1 MANGSRQAAWEFFGT
16 ELKRRREDA
25 GFTQVELGARV
36 FVSGGYIGQFEQ
48 AIRKPQLDVAQRI
61 DEALQTDGIFERLCR
76 RLIDDPR
83 YADYFAEVV
92 ELERLASTVCDFE
105 PTVVPG
111 LLQTPAYAR
120 ALTLATHPFAAD
132 EFVEDRVTA
141 RMERSRIL
149 DHAARPVY
157 WAVVHE
163 TVLRVPVGGAEATAQ
178 TLEHMCRMAAER
190 KVLLQV
196 LPFSAGAPANSGSLR
211 LMEFEDAPPTAYTE
225 STFSGS
231 LLDDPAVVHRARR
244 AYDLIR
250 GAALSPEVSLAL
262 VRSAAEG
269 FRRCAS
275 TT

>member
-25 GFTQVELGARV
+25 GITQVELGARV

-76 RLIDDPR
+76 KLIDDPR
-83 YADYFAEVV
+83 YADYFAGVV

-111 LLQTPAYAR
+111 LLQTPGYAR
-120 ALTLATHPFAAD
+120 ALTLATHPFAAE
-132 EFVEDRVTA
+132 EFVGDRVAA

-149 DHAARPVY
+149 GDATRPVY

-163 TVLRVPVGGAEATAQ
+163 TVLHVPVGGPEVTAAA
-178 TLEHMCRMAAER
+178 LEHMSALAAER

-196 LPFSAGAPANSGSLR
+196 LPFLGGRPCQQRVPQAHGVRGRSANRLYRDVVFRKPAGRSGGGAPCPPSLR
-211 LMEFEDAPPTAYTE
+211 SDQ
-225 STFSGS
+225 G
-231 LLDDPAVVHRARR
+231 RR
-244 AYDLIR
+244 TVAGGVPRPGPI
-250 GAALSPEVSLAL
+250 G
-262 VRSAAEG
+262 G
-269 FRRCAS
+269 
-275 TT
+275 